1 MGTQKSGEKKNYK
14 NRITVQIQD
23 FFNLTENKNNN
34 ERISISADIILL
46 VKNSNGIEHL
56 TPPFTDWKKF

>member
-34 ERISISADIILL
+34 
-46 VKNSNGIEHL
+46 
-56 TPPFTDWKKF
+56 KKI